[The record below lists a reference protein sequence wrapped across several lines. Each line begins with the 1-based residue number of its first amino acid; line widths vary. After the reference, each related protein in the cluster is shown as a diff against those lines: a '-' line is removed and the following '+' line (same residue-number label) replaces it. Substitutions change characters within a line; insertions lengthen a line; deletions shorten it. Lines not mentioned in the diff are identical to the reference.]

1 MVGRSGKVDNGP
13 AVQKVTVRVPVNAR
27 CFQPVSCYC
36 QKPGGVTVN
45 VGDIVSVSGCFT
57 KEKFISG
64 RTLTEIERILGFRHA
79 RLSNGIAVVALIQ
92 LPGIQQFDLAAYSNV
107 PTHRHRLPE
116 GLNIEKIKTNA
127 RASWSTSGFER
138 VVKVLPT
145 IRHDPMMNPDVQYP
159 SGQGTPQW
167 IATVRLLG
175 KVVGLVT
182 EYPQGRYIAGHAA
195 GW

>member
-1 MVGRSGKVDNGP
+1 M
-13 AVQKVTVRVPVNAR
+13 
-27 CFQPVSCYC
+27 
-36 QKPGGVTVN
+36 TVN
-45 VGDIVSVSGCFT
+45 LGDIVSVSGCFT

-64 RTLTEIERILGFRHA
+64 RTLAEIERVLGFSHA

-92 LPGIQQFDLAAYSNV
+92 LPGIQQFELAAYSNV
-107 PTHRHRLPE
+107 PTHHLRSPE

-127 RASWSTSGFER
+127 MASWSTNGFER
-138 VVKVLPT
+138 VVKVLPA
-145 IRHDPMMNPDVQYP
+145 IHHDPTMNPDVQYP
-159 SGQGTPQW
+159 PGQGAPQW

-182 EYPQGRYIAGHAA
+182 EYPYGRYIAGDAA